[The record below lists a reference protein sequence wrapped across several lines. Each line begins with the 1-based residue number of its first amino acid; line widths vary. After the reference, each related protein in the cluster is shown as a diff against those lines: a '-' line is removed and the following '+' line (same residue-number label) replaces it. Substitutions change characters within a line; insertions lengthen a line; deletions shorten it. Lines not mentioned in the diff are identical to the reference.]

1 MRVVIL
7 TAVLVLL
14 FPAHFLAAKVS
25 DATTECLDC
34 HKSVAPGM
42 VAAWQNSRHAR
53 TDPNEAL
60 QKKELERRISAKS
73 VADELRQN
81 VVGCAECHTMNPEK
95 HSDTFEHNG
104 YQVHVVVT
112 PEDCATCHPVEVK
125 QYGQNLMSQAYGN
138 LVNNSLYQD
147 LVRTIN
153 GVQFFDDG
161 QIRLKNPSP
170 ETNADSCLSCHGT
183 RVEVKGFE
191 ARETEIGE
199 EMVFPVLSGWPNEG
213 VGRINPDGSKGS
225 CSSCH
230 TWHRFSIEMARK
242 PHTCSQCHKGP
253 DVPIYKVY
261 QVSKHGN
268 IYSAI
273 GDKWNFEEVPW
284 TVGKDFTAPTCAT
297 CHVSLIVNE
306 EGDHVA
312 ERTHQMNDR
321 LPWRIFGLI
330 YAHAH
335 PKSPDT
341 SVIRNKAGL
350 PLATD
355 FSGEPASNYLIDNKE
370 QQKRR
375 KTLQQVCLACHTQQ
389 WVDGHWARFE
399 NTIKTTNEMTLTA
412 TRLMQHAWDEGVAKG
427 LPHNDSIFNE
437 AIEKKWME
445 QWLFFDNSTRMSSA
459 MLGTDYAVF
468 DNGRWYMAKN
478 IQEMYDWLS
487 MMLAG
492 GGKTFRDAK

>member
-1 MRVVIL
+1 
-7 TAVLVLL
+7 
-14 FPAHFLAAKVS
+14 
-25 DATTECLDC
+25 
-34 HKSVAPGM
+34 
-42 VAAWQNSRHAR
+42 
-53 TDPNEAL
+53 
-60 QKKELERRISAKS
+60 
-73 VADELRQN
+73 
-81 VVGCAECHTMNPEK
+81 
-95 HSDTFEHNG
+95 
-104 YQVHVVVT
+104 
-112 PEDCATCHPVEVK
+112 
-125 QYGQNLMSQAYGN
+125 
-138 LVNNSLYQD
+138 
-147 LVRTIN
+147 
-153 GVQFFDDG
+153 
-161 QIRLKNPSP
+161 
-170 ETNADSCLSCHGT
+170 
-183 RVEVKGFE
+183 
-191 ARETEIGE
+191 
-199 EMVFPVLSGWPNEG
+199 
-213 VGRINPDGSKGS
+213 
-225 CSSCH
+225 
-230 TWHRFSIEMARK
+230 
-242 PHTCSQCHKGP
+242 
-253 DVPIYKVY
+253 
-261 QVSKHGN
+261 
-268 IYSAI
+268 
-273 GDKWNFEEVPW
+273 
-284 TVGKDFTAPTCAT
+284 
-297 CHVSLIVNE
+297 LIVNE